1 MHIIVSMEQSR
12 AAFHVVGGRA
22 WISVQDEHRGKGGR
36 MGISGT
42 DQGQGWKERIYKT
55 MRNAG
60 AGTIAMGIVIGTVGL
75 TVGIISIV
83 TGAILLK
90 RRSEIEF

>member
-1 MHIIVSMEQSR
+1 MSIGVR
-12 AAFHVVGGRA
+12 AAGWGYQEQ
-22 WISVQDEHRGKGGR
+22 IKDKGGR
-36 MGISGT
+36 SGYM
-42 DQGQGWKERIYKT
+42 DRERIYKT

>member
-1 MHIIVSMEQSR
+1 MRRFMYRR
-12 AAFHVVGGRA
+12 ARALKKGILSGR
-22 WISVQDEHRGKGGR
+22 
-36 MGISGT
+36 SGYM
-42 DQGQGWKERIYKT
+42 DRERIYKT

-83 TGAILLK
+83 TGAILLR